1 MGRSAMAA
9 LAVLLGV
16 GVGSAQEQPQD
27 VVKKAIEA
35 HGGVETLKKFPAGTS
50 KIAGKVNVE
59 GSEFPFTGTLAF
71 AIPGRIR
78 LEMTLEVAG
87 QKASLIQIVN
97 GEKTHQTENGVP
109 TRLTPEMQAEL
120 RESAVIQEVS
130 LLYPLLDPSKYT
142 LASEKDSKIDG
153 KDVAVIHVKSKGLKD
168 SRLFFDKKTGLLV
181 AMQREGL
188 SPAQK
193 KVDELTVFSDFKK
206 VDGMVVP
213 MTSRVTH
220 DGRPFLAIT
229 VAGYNPA
236 AKVDDSL
243 FKIE

>member
-9 LAVLLGV
+9 LAMLLGA
-16 GVGSAQEQPQD
+16 GVGSAQQQPQD
-27 VVKKAIEA
+27 IVKKAIEA

-50 KIAGKVNVE
+50 KIAGKVNIE
-59 GSEFPFTGTLAF
+59 GNEFPFTGTLAF

-78 LEMTLEVAG
+78 LEMALEVAG
-87 QKASLIQIVN
+87 QKASLVQIVN
-97 GEKTHQTENGVP
+97 GDKTYQTENGVP

-130 LLYPLLDPSKYT
+130 LLYPLLDPEKYT
-142 LASEKDSKIDG
+142 LAAEKDTRIDG
-153 KDVAVIHVKSKGLKD
+153 KDAAVVLVKSKGLKD
-168 SRLFFDKKTGLLV
+168 SRLYFDKATGLLL

-188 SPAQK
+188 SPGQK
-193 KVDELTVFSDFKK
+193 KVDELTVFSNFKK
-206 VDGMVVP
+206 VEGMVAP

-220 DGRPFLAIT
+220 DAKPFLAIG
-229 VAGYNPA
+229 VVEYKPA
-236 AKVDDSL
+236 AKVDDNL